1 MGEKSE
7 PKLLYDSVHKL
18 VPFENTD
25 SDRLLLSLID
35 TKEFQRLRRIKQ
47 LGFSET
53 VFPGATHSRFAHSIG
68 VAHIAREFLNR
79 IDLITG
85 KPTSKGTKVV
95 VLAAAL
101 LHDLG
106 HGPFSHAFEKV
117 TRVHHE
123 KRTRQIVLD
132 RSTEV
137 HRALSNHDR
146 RLPDLV
152 ADFWAQDLKNKQ
164 TPKYLAHIVSSQLD
178 ADRFDYLMRDS
189 YATGVDYGEFD
200 YRWLLTHLS
209 LDGNK
214 GRLQLSNKALLAA
227 EAYIFA
233 RYHMHKTVYFHKT
246 TRGAEVMFRLLL
258 RRFVFLIDDRGIE
271 RTKRLVP
278 AAPPAFI
285 VAFTKKENDLK
296 DFLALDDH
304 SVSEFCKSAAKSKDS
319 ILKQLAS
326 GLLDRRYFKSCDLT
340 GMEAPKIAEFQNEIT
355 TLLEKR
361 KFSTQWNWASDSPGD
376 TPYKA
381 YDPDSEKENTQIYV
395 EDAFGVPREI
405 SKLSKPVV
413 QLREAYAMH
422 RFYFPENL
430 RDEIMQIKDRT
441 IQGTHN
447 A

>member
-1 MGEKSE
+1 MGNNSE

-25 SDRLLLSLID
+25 CDKLLLSLIN

-53 VFPGATHSRFAHSIG
+53 VFPGATHSRFAHSVG

-79 IDLITG
+79 IGLITG
-85 KPTSKGTKVV
+85 KPIPKDTKTV

-117 TRVHHE
+117 TKVHHE
-123 KRTRQIVLD
+123 KRTSQIVLD
-132 RSTEV
+132 SSTEV
-137 HRALSNHDR
+137 HRALSDHDK
-146 RLPDLV
+146 RLPNLV
-152 ADFWAQDLKNKQ
+152 AGFWTQDLKNKI
-164 TPKYLAHIVSSQLD
+164 PKYVAHIVSSQLD

-200 YRWLLTHLS
+200 YRWLLTHFS
-209 LDGNK
+209 LDVGA

-246 TRGAEVMFRLLL
+246 SRAAEVMFRLLL
-258 RRFVFLIDDRGIE
+258 RRFVFLVNDRG
-271 RTKRLVP
+271 TKRIKKLVP

-285 VAFTKKENDLK
+285 LPFTKKENDLK

-304 SVSEFCKSAAKSKDS
+304 SVSEVCKAAAKSRDS
-319 ILKQLAS
+319 VLKQLAS

-340 GMEAPKIAEFQNEIT
+340 GMEAPKIPEFRNEIT
-355 TLLEKR
+355 TLLQKQKLR
-361 KFSTQWNWASDSPGD
+361 MQWNWPGD
-376 TPYKA
+376 W
-381 YDPDSEKENTQIYV
+381 
-395 EDAFGVPREI
+395 
-405 SKLSKPVV
+405 
-413 QLREAYAMH
+413 
-422 RFYFPENL
+422 
-430 RDEIMQIKDRT
+430 
-441 IQGTHN
+441 
-447 A
+447 